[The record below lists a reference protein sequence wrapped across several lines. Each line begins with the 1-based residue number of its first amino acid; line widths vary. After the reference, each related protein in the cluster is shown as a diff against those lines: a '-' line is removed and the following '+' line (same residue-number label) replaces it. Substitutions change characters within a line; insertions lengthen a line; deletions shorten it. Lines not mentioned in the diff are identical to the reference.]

1 MAVKGEGPFFERT
14 LDAERDAFLNIL
26 DDRGIMDCIS
36 DSGYRLVAA
45 CLVKKN
51 V

>member
-1 MAVKGEGPFFERT
+1 MAVKGEGPFLERT
-14 LDAERDAFLNIL
+14 FDAERDAFLNIL
-26 DDRGIMDCIS
+26 DDWGIMVGIS
-36 DSGYRLVAA
+36 DSGYRLLAA